1 MYVRPAPACQLTR
14 RAWQPHPTS
23 VVRAWQSLWSL
34 LEAMSHCA
42 DTTVKDLGVDQY
54 LRRVGAVNRERQLHV
69 SGCPLWVELQ
79 RDATVDAPLRSF
91 EDVLPPRV
99 WVLPGLLSGF
109 RSVTLPRAEFELVRS
124 VNATIS

>member
-1 MYVRPAPACQLTR
+1 
-14 RAWQPHPTS
+14 
-23 VVRAWQSLWSL
+23 
-34 LEAMSHCA
+34 MSHCA

-109 RSVTLPRAEFELVRS
+109 RSVTLPPSADPTTPMQAFFVNMLPLLVGQLELFTAGINCVPGTLHSGRAV
-124 VNATIS
+124 